1 MNKDIVD
8 IILIT
13 FNAGI
18 LGYLLY
24 NCIDIYQKKKRDKV
38 INECKELVA
47 SMKEDINEMLEIC
60 EDMMNRISD
69 NDKQGEE

>member
-13 FNAGI
+13 LNAI
-18 LGYLLY
+18 IVGYLLY

-38 INECKELVA
+38 INECKELCE
-47 SMKEDINEMLEIC
+47 SMTQDVNEMLKIC
-60 EDMMNRISD
+60 EDIMNRL
-69 NDKQGEE
+69 NTHDKGDK